1 MEAIAAAAA
10 TARVTGYG
18 SELYL
23 TACGTYPQLVA
34 TLAPSLTEWGQGLKV
49 HPWEL
54 LTQTLRVI
62 ITEFG

>member
-1 MEAIAAAAA
+1 MEVPWARSQVEAIAAAAA

-34 TLAPSLTEWGQGLKV
+34 TLAPSLTE
-49 HPWEL
+49 
-54 LTQTLRVI
+54 
-62 ITEFG
+62 